1 MFIYVLAKN
10 QSTTFLHFGITQS
23 MSDKSDQQKKQRSEL
38 QSLPTKQYLDQ
49 TVAPILLR
57 AMQVLARERPPDPI
71 SYLAAYLLKNKS
83 QCEENITDQS

>member
-1 MFIYVLAKN
+1 
-10 QSTTFLHFGITQS
+10 

-83 QCEENITDQS
+83 QCEDNITDQS